1 MNLIVKI
8 GGVDKSEVIDWPS
21 FTIEDNI
28 DEQPDICSF
37 SIQKHAGQTYS
48 PSVNDEVEVKAV
60 NGENEIKNIVG
71 TEESVG
77 SRDLANAFTN
87 SSALSTTWGK
97 IGTITPAERLHITR
111 LGVYVNVKG
120 TGNWAVKILKTS
132 DSSLMAQSSTKG
144 ADGEGVNANMPASG
158 WKYFTQNCILEPGV
172 AYDLYIYNSTS
183 DGTIKSQTTNTL
195 LTASYN
201 LLRAKRVAEFD
212 VIANGVTTPL
222 IANNEL
228 EGVLHGSIFNLDNA
242 TYSLPVMS
250 LSGSSGA
257 DALNRSNVYTSRNSV
272 SGAYY
277 NYLQIHGTGVYDIML
292 GGAGAELVYRVD
304 TIFPARAVRV
314 TGPNYGSG
322 RTYSMDYSFD
332 GTNWVN
338 VIRNATASGT
348 IMNFDALGN
357 RIFYV
362 KIYKH
367 TTDGTGANYL
377 STFSISADL
386 NLSGIDGKVFGG
398 RVLSVSNSIEGEMSN
413 FAVTCKDYTA
423 ELDRILVTDSFSNT
437 TVGAIIEYI
446 CANYLPEITYNNVV
460 CTIPVSKIVF
470 NKMAVSKCI
479 SELAKLVN
487 YSWYI
492 DYDRDIH
499 FFVKNTEVAPYSI
512 NDTSTDIIADSLRLD
527 NDLSQLRNVVI
538 IRGGEKVAT
547 NTRTKNHTANGI
559 ITTFNTDFKFANKPV
574 VKVNAVEVTVGVEN
588 LDTTG
593 FDCYWDYNQKY
604 IRFDVAPT
612 DTHEIEI
619 IGYPLIPI
627 IAQVEDLDSISKYG
641 RFEFAKT
648 DKTIKSSDE
657 AKLYGEAQL
666 NAYGNSIREGS
677 FRTYT
682 GGARSGQSISI
693 SNTSLGVSEVFIIQ
707 RVTLGMISRTKGE
720 WSIEL
725 ATLKTIGIIQFLQ
738 NQLLSDNKKI
748 DFNEDDVLEKYYM
761 DNQTVAVTEQVG
773 LEAITHDDVEIE
785 VGEDIAIMD
794 EVEFVLCPYTPTGG
808 DDPKREFCLD
818 RGLLS

>member
-48 PSVNDEVEVKAV
+48 PSVNSEIEV
-60 NGENEIKNIVG
+60 
-71 TEESVG
+71 
-77 SRDLANAFTN
+77 F
-87 SSALSTTWGK
+87 
-97 IGTITPAERLHITR
+97 
-111 LGVYVNVKG
+111 
-120 TGNWAVKILKTS
+120 
-132 DSSLMAQSSTKG
+132 
-144 ADGEGVNANMPASG
+144 DGE
-158 WKYFTQNCILEPGV
+158 T
-172 AYDLYIYNSTS
+172 
-183 DGTIKSQTTNTL
+183 
-195 LTASYN
+195 
-201 LLRAKRVAEFD
+201 
-212 VIANGVTTPL
+212 
-222 IANNEL
+222 
-228 EGVLHGSIFNLDNA
+228 
-242 TYSLPVMS
+242 
-250 LSGSSGA
+250 
-257 DALNRSNVYTSRNSV
+257 
-272 SGAYY
+272 
-277 NYLQIHGTGVYDIML
+277 
-292 GGAGAELVYRVD
+292 
-304 TIFPARAVRV
+304 
-314 TGPNYGSG
+314 
-322 RTYSMDYSFD
+322 
-332 GTNWVN
+332 
-338 VIRNATASGT
+338 
-348 IMNFDALGN
+348 
-357 RIFYV
+357 
-362 KIYKH
+362 KI
-367 TTDGTGANYL
+367 
-377 STFSISADL
+377 
-386 NLSGIDGKVFGG
+386 FGG
-398 RVLSVSNSIEGEMSN
+398 RILSISNSINGEISEFN
-413 FAVTCKDYTA
+413 ITCKDYTA

-437 TVGAIIEYI
+437 TVGEIIEYI
-446 CANYLPEITYNNVV
+446 CDNYLSGVTYTNVV

-492 DYDRDIH
+492 DYNKDIH
-499 FFVKNTEVAPYSI
+499 FFVKNTEVAPFSI
-512 NDTSTDIIADSLRLD
+512 TDTSTDVIADSLRLE

-538 IRGGEKVAT
+538 IRGGEKIAT

-574 VKVNAVEVTVGVEN
+574 VKVNTVEVTVGTEN
-588 LDTTG
+588 LETTG

-627 IAQVEDLDSISKYG
+627 IAQVEDLGSISKYG

-773 LEAITHDDVEIE
+773 PLEAITHDDVEIE
-785 VGEDIAIMD
+785 VAEDIAIMD

-808 DDPKREFCLD
+808 DDIKREFLLD
-818 RGLLS
+818 RGILS